1 MCHQNNYDNW
11 RRCIIVVKKVCEQ
24 ILKNIFNKNDND
36 VGLLRSVKKV
46 WIMGLVMSH
55 TYNLS
60 HACKSTLHQW
70 PYLLAYA
77 LCNSNV
83 RQAVIA

>member
-46 WIMGLVMSH
+46 WIQEEHS
-55 TYNLS
+55 
-60 HACKSTLHQW
+60 KQ
-70 PYLLAYA
+70 
-77 LCNSNV
+77 
-83 RQAVIA
+83 